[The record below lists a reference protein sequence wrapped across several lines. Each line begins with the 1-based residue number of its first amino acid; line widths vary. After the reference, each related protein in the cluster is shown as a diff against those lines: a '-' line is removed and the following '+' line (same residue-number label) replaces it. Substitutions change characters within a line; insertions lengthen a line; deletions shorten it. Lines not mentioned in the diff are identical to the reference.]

1 MVIYEWEDAK
11 YLGKVTD
18 PADDYLP
25 VSKYISRTSHAFSDI
40 LLPSRKRTSVQL
52 AP

>member
-18 PADDYLP
+18 PTDNYLP
-25 VSKYISRTSHAFSDI
+25 VSQDKI
-40 LLPSRKRTSVQL
+40 
-52 AP
+52 

>member
-18 PADDYLP
+18 PTDNYLP
-25 VSKYISRTSHAFSDI
+25 VSNINI
-40 LLPSRKRTSVQL
+40 LVVSSIYSLRLNFL
-52 AP
+52 AENVRLHS

>member
-18 PADDYLP
+18 PTDNSLP
-25 VSKYISRTSHAFSDI
+25 VSKYQI
-40 LLPSRKRTSVQL
+40 LVVSSICLLRC
-52 AP
+52 